1 MSMEQL
7 ERLLKPRSVAVIGG
21 GAWCRSVVRG
31 LRNMGYPWDVWPV
44 HPTAELIEGVRARR
58 DLSMLPKAPDAAFVG
73 VNRDATIDVV
83 RQLSQMGAGG
93 AVCFAS
99 GFSETSDGQA
109 LNTALLEAAGAMPVI
124 GPNCYGFIN
133 AVDRAALWPDI
144 HGLVKVDRGVAILT
158 QSSNIALNLSMQRR
172 GLPIAYLASAGNQA
186 QTSLAELATAF
197 LEDPRVTALGLHI
210 EGIGDLRGFEELAR
224 VARNS
229 GKSVVV
235 LKTGRSDAAQAA
247 AVSHTASIS
256 GSDAGA
262 DALFKR
268 LGMARVNSLDVMLEA
283 LKLLHFAGPLPVGE
297 IATMSCSGGEASLVA
312 DAAAAQGLRFADLS
326 PAQRHELEHVLGPR
340 VTVSNPLDYH
350 TYIWGNTQAM
360 ADTFAAMMK
369 GRAVLSC
376 LIADFPRSDRCL
388 TEDWD
393 CLIDAAAQAKRS
405 VGLPLAVVS
414 SIADTMPEDIVER
427 LVGHGLIPMA
437 GLEIATRAIRVAT
450 ELGQP
455 VRHPAAVFMPRSV
468 PDVALLPEAE
478 AKHDLSKQGVDIPL
492 GALANTPEEAGNL
505 AEGRGRVVLKAQGIA
520 HKTEAGAV
528 SVGLTSPRAV
538 ADAARVMPNGP
549 FLVEEMVQGTVAE
562 LLVGVVADP
571 AHGYVLTLGQGGIF
585 AELAADCTTL
595 LLPADRSDL
604 RRALCSLRIWPVLM
618 GYRGR
623 PGADPEKIIDTLM
636 AIQSYVQDMGGA
648 VQELEINPLIV
659 TPTRAVAVDALI
671 RTAPRIGPDRQKEIQ
686 S

>member
-1 MSMEQL
+1 MERL

-21 GAWCRSVVRG
+21 GAWCRAVVRG
-31 LRNMGYPWDVWPV
+31 LRNMGYAWDVWPV
-44 HPTAELIEGVRARR
+44 HPTAEAIEGVRARR
-58 DLSMLPKAPDAAFVG
+58 SLSMLPEAPDAAFVG

-83 RQLSQMGAGG
+83 RELSRIGAGG

-99 GFSETSDGQA
+99 GFSETTDGQE
-109 LNTALLEAAGAMPVI
+109 LNAALLDAAGAMPVI

-133 AVDRAALWPDI
+133 AVERAALWPDI

-158 QSSNIALNLSMQRR
+158 QSSNIALNMSMQRR

-197 LEDPRVTALGLHI
+197 LEDPCVTALGLHI
-210 EGIGDLRGFEELAR
+210 EGIGDLRGFEDMAR
-224 VARNS
+224 VARSS

-297 IATMSCSGGEASLVA
+297 IASMSCSGGEASLMA
-312 DAAAAQGLRFADLS
+312 DAAAAQGLRFAELS
-326 PAQRHELEHVLGPR
+326 PAQRKELEHVLGPR

-376 LIADFPRSDRCL
+376 LIADFPRSDRCQ
-388 TEDWD
+388 TDAWE
-393 CLIDAAAQAKRS
+393 CLIEAAAQAKKT

-414 SIADTMPEDIVER
+414 SIADTMPEDIVDR

-437 GLEIATRAIRVAT
+437 ELENATRAIRVVT
-450 ELGQP
+450 ELGRP
-455 VRHPAAVFMPRSV
+455 LRHPAAVMVPRAV
-468 PDVALLPEAE
+468 PGVALLAEAE
-478 AKHDLSKQGVDIPL
+478 AKRALSHQGVDIPF
-492 GALANTPEEAGNL
+492 GALADTPEEAGTL
-505 AEGRGRVVLKAQGIA
+505 AEGRGPVVLKAQGIA

-528 SVGLTSPRAV
+528 ALGLTTPGAV
-538 ADAARVMPNGP
+538 ADAARTMPGGP
-549 FLVEEMVQGTVAE
+549 FLVEEMIDGAVAE

-571 AHGYVLTLGQGGIF
+571 AHGYVLTLAQGGIL
-585 AELAADCTTL
+585 AELAADSAKL
-595 LLPADRSDL
+595 LLPVDRSAL
-604 RRALCSLRIWPVLM
+604 RGALSTLRIWPVLM

-623 PGADPEKIIDTLM
+623 PGADPEKIIDAIM

-659 TPTRAVAVDALI
+659 TPTRAVAVDALV
-671 RTAPRIGPDRQKEIQ
+671 RTAPRIVPDWQKEFH